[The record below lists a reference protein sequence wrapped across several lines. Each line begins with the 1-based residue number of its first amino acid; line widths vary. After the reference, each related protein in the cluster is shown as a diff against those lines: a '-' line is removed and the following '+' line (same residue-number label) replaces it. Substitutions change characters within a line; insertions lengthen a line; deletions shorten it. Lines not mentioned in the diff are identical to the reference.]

1 MRLDEAQHTTDA
13 PEPETPA
20 DLFIHSGRRLCCH
33 GDVGHGAT
41 SDLKKKKKS
50 FVANVT
56 SFILNVIL
64 SLKTFSSSPD
74 LSD

>member
-41 SDLKKKKKS
+41 SDLKKKKKKFCCKCNEFYS
-50 FVANVT
+50 KLNT
-56 SFILNVIL
+56 FIENDFI
-64 SLKTFSSSPD
+64 FSGFI
-74 LSD
+74 

>member
-41 SDLKKKKKS
+41 SDLKKKR
-50 FVANVT
+50 V
-56 SFILNVIL
+56 LL
-64 SLKTFSSSPD
+64 QM
-74 LSD
+74 

>member
-41 SDLKKKKKS
+41 SDLKKS

-64 SLKTFSSSPD
+64 SLKTFSSSLD

>member
-1 MRLDEAQHTTDA
+1 MRLDKAQHTTDA

-41 SDLKKKKKS
+41 SDLKKEFCCKCNKFYSKRNTFIENVFIFS
-50 FVANVT
+50 GFV
-56 SFILNVIL
+56 
-64 SLKTFSSSPD
+64 
-74 LSD
+74 